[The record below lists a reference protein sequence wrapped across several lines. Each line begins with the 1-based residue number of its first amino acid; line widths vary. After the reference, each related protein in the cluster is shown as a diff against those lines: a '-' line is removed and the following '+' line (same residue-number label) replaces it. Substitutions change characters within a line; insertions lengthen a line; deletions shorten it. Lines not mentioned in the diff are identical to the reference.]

1 MGDKRWETGEG
12 RQEKGDRKQEKGDRR
27 REAGDRRRETG
38 DGSLT
43 SYKMSDFNLAGEFYQ
58 FFKNANRLSKQ
69 DTSGSR

>member
-1 MGDKRWETGEG
+1 M
-12 RQEKGDRKQEKGDRR
+12 GDRR
-27 REAGDRRRETG
+27 RERRLETRDGRQEMGDRRRETG